1 MAFVPIVAVV
11 CPSHPVVNNRF
22 KEITSK
28 VLFSRSIILNTPQ
41 FRFYFYINL
50 GRETLYLTVLFCV

>member
-1 MAFVPIVAVV
+1 MAFVPIVAGA
-11 CPSHPVVNNRF
+11 CPSVDNRF

-41 FRFYFYINL
+41 FSFYFYINL
-50 GRETLYLTVLFCV
+50 GSETLYLQVLFCV